1 MTEKNFS
8 ITINAPLLLEET
20 LVDCLL
26 AIEGANDF
34 SSQFINA
41 HTSNHERLSLPEQV
55 TGRQKQIKFQMYV
68 SEKQL
73 GILIE
78 QLKQSFSDSG
88 IHYWVLPVLE
98 GGYV

>member
-1 MTEKNFS
+1 MTEQGFLV
-8 ITINAPLLLEET
+8 TINAPLLLEENI
-20 LVDCLL
+20 VDCLL

-34 SSQFINA
+34 SSLIVNA
-41 HTSNHERLSLPEQV
+41 HTSNHEHLSLAEQV
-55 TGRQKQIKFQMYV
+55 TGRQKQIRFQLYV

-73 GILIE
+73 PTLVE
-78 QLKQSFSDSG
+78 QLKQQFSGSG